1 MYVALFFILA
11 FLTIF
16 LSIKLS
22 YYSDNLSKTSRV
34 NKALIGG
41 ILLAG
46 ITSLPEFVTCLSATF
61 FNNPNLAIGDI
72 LGSNFFNIFMVSF
85 FDVLFVK
92 KMMFNKTSKDHYI
105 VYLLLLINYIFIFL
119 YFSGLFSFKI
129 FNIGFPSFIIFVT
142 YFYYLFSVSKRED
155 DTISNDKPVNRVVL
169 KLIVTA
175 ILMVVCSVLLTFVVN
190 KIAVMYPAFSSS
202 LIGAILLGVTTSL
215 PEVITFYTLFRF
227 NSYDL
232 ALSNIIGS
240 NLFNLLVLSVSDI
253 FYRLNSIYVF
263 GDSDAFLILV
273 LGGITTLVS
282 FVGLV
287 KKVRFRFLYILP
299 SLINVFIY
307 ILFWMFKFVL

>member
-215 PEVITFYTLFRF
+215 PEVITFYTLFRL